1 MENLLETVK
10 ALGVLLAGI
19 AAILTAIWNRPKGK

>member
-1 MENLLETVK
+1 METLLETVK
-10 ALGVLLAGI
+10 TLGVFLAGI